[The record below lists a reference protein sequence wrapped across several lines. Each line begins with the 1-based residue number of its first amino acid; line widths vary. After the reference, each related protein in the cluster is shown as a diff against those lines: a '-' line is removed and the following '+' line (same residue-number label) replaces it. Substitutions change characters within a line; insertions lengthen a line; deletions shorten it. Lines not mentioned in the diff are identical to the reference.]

1 MNYNL
6 YVNYNLPVNY
16 NSLMNYNL
24 HVNYSLLMNYN
35 LSINYSVLINYN
47 LSINYSVLINY
58 NLSINYSVLIN
69 YSLPI
74 AHYEKSKF
82 SQNCPIVYRLIDATV
97 IGFFHKVLMLMELT
111 YSLANIGR
119 VFSYWQIFFIRLTEW
134 TMFVCVAHLNR
145 LKTSNYVP

>member
-58 NLSINYSVLIN
+58 
-69 YSLPI
+69 SLPI
-74 AHYEKSKF
+74 GHYEKSKF

-111 YSLANIGR
+111 YTLANIGR
-119 VFSYWQIFFIRLTEW
+119 VFSYWQIFFIRLTE
-134 TMFVCVAHLNR
+134 
-145 LKTSNYVP
+145 